1 MKYLDID
8 SWNRKEL
15 FHHFRTLKDP
25 TFGLVADVEVTRVF
39 KDSKEKGD
47 SFFVRY
53 LHACM
58 TAINNVE
65 ALKYRVEGDKIAVY
79 ETIHA
84 SATIAREDHTF
95 GFSFVEFNENFVVFN
110 NNFQKEKKRIQETRD
125 LFPPKYSLGCIHC
138 SAIPWVSFSGHKEP
152 FSGNKDDSVP
162 QLAFGKI
169 KEENDKLMMPV
180 AINVNHA
187 LVDGYHVGLFFEEF
201 QNQLDKIN

>member
-15 FHHFRTLKDP
+15 FHHFRTLDDP
-25 TFGLVADVEVTRVF
+25 TFALVANVDVTNTF
-39 KDSKEKGD
+39 KDAKEKKK

-53 LHACM
+53 LHACLI
-58 TAINNVE
+58 AINSVE
-65 ALKYRVEGDKIAVY
+65 NLKYRIEGNQIAIY
-79 ETIHA
+79 ETIQA

-95 GFSFVEFNENFVVFN
+95 GFSYVEFEDNFDAFN
-110 NNFQKEKKRIQETRD
+110 KNFQEEKKRIQETRD

-138 SAIPWVSFSGHKEP
+138 SAIPWVHFSGHKEP

-169 KEENDKLMMPV
+169 KEENGKLMMPV